1 MKREQTKLSVPENV
15 GTLQGVIAD
24 HWKQETP
31 VYHYLL
37 VISACVFFF
46 YIYISIYI
54 YKTVEDVLFKR
65 YCLRST
71 VIPQARKTKTI
82 HIPTCTH
89 VYQLVYLLYFKKE
102 KKKNK
107 YRRLQVGCLQVRC
120 CFMLRYFTEVLL
132 FNTIMQFYLSFKPLF
147 FCFVFSGDV
156 FRNQIV

>member
-1 MKREQTKLSVPENV
+1 MSRKHARK
-15 GTLQGVIAD
+15 
-24 HWKQETP
+24 HWYTPRCHRRPLETGDTSLP
-31 VYHYLL
+31 LL
-37 VISACVFFF
+37 TCNISLCFFFF

-107 YRRLQVGCLQVRC
+107 YWRLQVGCLQVRR

-147 FCFVFSGDV
+147 FVFFSGGV